1 MKKLFSL
8 SIICIALVIFYSSAI
23 AQMTGRDIMLKVEKQ
38 QDTKTR
44 IVKSKMILINK
55 QNKTRERDVV
65 QYVKSVNDPKG
76 VDDKILIFFEYP
88 ADIRGT
94 GLLMISYSDVN
105 KDDDRWLYLPALKK
119 VRRIAGESKN
129 EYFMGTDFTYDD
141 MGGRSVDQDKHT

>member
-23 AQMTGRDIMLKVEKQ
+23 AQITGRDIMLKVEKQ

-94 GLLMISYSDVN
+94 GL
-105 KDDDRWLYLPALKK
+105 
-119 VRRIAGESKN
+119 
-129 EYFMGTDFTYDD
+129 
-141 MGGRSVDQDKHT
+141 